1 MTLPD
6 ILGGFLT
13 GGIGG
18 LVSGFLGVTSGGI
31 LVPLLVLILGKDQ
44 HVAQGISLVAQIV
57 PTSLSGVRNYSRSGH
72 RVSVRWL
79 IWLAGG
85 FCVGGIVGALLA
97 VHVSDRALQWTFSAY
112 LALLIAIVVLRPP
125 RAKSEGS
132 ADMPEY
138 IPLHWSLLLVI
149 GFVAGG
155 SSGFLGIGGGLA
167 ITALMAGL
175 VKIAQH
181 CAQAMSL
188 CRDRATGNP
197 ARCSV
202 LCSARRRTALA
213 CDREPDCRPLDWNR
227 YRRTFRQPR
236 HSRQAADHDDRDD
249 WRDGALHGVQGMAP
263 IGRLTSRAARRR
275 SG

>member
-181 CAQAMSL
+181 CAQAISL
-188 CRDRATGNP
+188 A
-197 ARCSV
+197 V
-202 LCSARRRTALA
+202 TALPVTLPA
-213 CDREPDCRPLDWNR
+213 ALFYVQQGAELPWPAIVSLIAGLWIGTDIGARFANRVTPDKLRIMMIVMI
-227 YRRTFRQPR
+227 
-236 HSRQAADHDDRDD
+236 
-249 WRDGALHGVQGMAP
+249 GGMA
-263 IGRLTSRAARRR
+263 LFMAFKAWHQ
-275 SG
+275 